1 MKIINKLFKGGFYTN
16 QIDYSTLQKMLK
28 EDSHIILLDVR
39 NVLEFEEAHL
49 LGALNIPLSE
59 LENKAGLLVP
69 NRGQTIIVYCDRG
82 VKSKAAV
89 DILEEMGYTNIYELK
104 GGLDSI

>member
-1 MKIINKLFKGGFYTN
+1 MKKIKKIFRRGFYTN
-16 QIDYSTLQKMLK
+16 EVEYSTLQKMIK
-28 EDSHIILLDVR
+28 EDSHTILLDVR
-39 NVLEFEEAHL
+39 NILEFEKTHL

-59 LENKAGLLVP
+59 LENKVGLLVP

-82 VKSKAAV
+82 VKSKVAV